1 MSNTKLMETDA
12 SVAAVE
18 DPWEAAYMRFE
29 TPEEEIGKFMK
40 RLKALGAD
48 RWPRDS
54 KVVELFCGRGNGLHA
69 LERLGFT
76 SLEGVDLSPRL
87 VAQYEGPGKCYVGDC
102 RSLPFPDRTKDAV
115 IIQGG
120 LHHLLKL
127 PEDLDQTLAEV
138 RRVLK
143 DDGRFLVVEPWLT
156 PFLSFVHFICEK
168 KIARR
173 MSGKIDA
180 LSTMIHYERETYEQW
195 LRQPKPVLEVFQKYF
210 RPEQLSFKWGK
221 MMFVGRKN

>member
-1 MSNTKLMETDA
+1 MSNSKLMEP
-12 SVAAVE
+12 AVE
-18 DPWEAAYMRFE
+18 TAGTDDPWELAYMRFE
-29 TPEEEIGKFMK
+29 TPEEEIGKFIK
-40 RLKALGAD
+40 RLQALGAD
-48 RWPRDS
+48 KWPRDS
-54 KVVELFCGRGNGLHA
+54 RVVELFCGRGNGLHA

-102 RSLPFPDRTKDAV
+102 RSLPFEDRTKDAV

-127 PEDLDQTLAEV
+127 PEDLDQTLSEV

-156 PFLSFVHFICEK
+156 PFLSFVHFVCENRL
-168 KIARR
+168 ARR

-195 LRQPKPVLEVFQKYF
+195 LGQPRPVLDVFQKHF
-210 RPEQLSFKWGK
+210 RAERLSFKWGK
-221 MMFVGRKN
+221 MMFVGRKS